1 MFWLSPVNNRIA
13 SYYAFETGYFGMD
26 DFDSA
31 VAEYDSV
38 DETKDLREHREN
50 RGIFDTDRDF
60 LEPILKKV
68 WSTYKQV
75 FKNAFKLESRADR
88 WATNGTANFDLLLC
102 GGGSEI
108 SLIQEEF

>member
-1 MFWLSPVNNRIA
+1 
-13 SYYAFETGYFGMD
+13 MD

-75 FKNAFKLESRADR
+75 FKMLSSSSHVQIDGLQMAQQTSIYSYAVEAQKSH
-88 WATNGTANFDLLLC
+88 
-102 GGGSEI
+102 
-108 SLIQEEF
+108 

>member
-60 LEPILKKV
+60 LEPILKK
-68 WSTYKQV
+68 
-75 FKNAFKLESRADR
+75 FGLH
-88 WATNGTANFDLLLC
+88 TNKYLKMLSSSSHVQIDGLQMAQQTSIYSYAVEAQN
-102 GGGSEI
+102 
-108 SLIQEEF
+108 LIDSGRI